1 MILSKIKE
9 NERKSKKIE
18 KNSKKFEKPL
28 DKSVFCAIIA
38 KA

>member
-9 NERKSKKIE
+9 NERKTQKIK

>member
-28 DKSVFCAIIA
+28 DKSIFYAIIA